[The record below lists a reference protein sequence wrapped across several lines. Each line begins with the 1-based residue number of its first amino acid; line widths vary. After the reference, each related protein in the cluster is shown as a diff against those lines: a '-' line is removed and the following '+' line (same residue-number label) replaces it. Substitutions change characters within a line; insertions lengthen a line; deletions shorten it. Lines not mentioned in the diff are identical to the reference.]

1 MVADPAVSEP
11 WATITAMEML
21 TDDEARLLAP
31 YVSNTTS
38 DVFAIHGLP
47 EAVKAGLF
55 ARYSRSTKGLRRL
68 LLDEFA
74 DVLDP
79 TLTPD
84 MDEGDSARNLLDR
97 VVVQYGDDSVAAGG
111 GAHAAVEG
119 ASNLLAKQLE
129 WGRLAAYLEKST
141 RYVPYDD
148 KVNGRYRYVRPR
160 EIVDGPHLAEYERVL
175 DCVFDIYASLIEPL
189 QTMFRARHPKDRD
202 TSDVAYRNTIRAKA
216 LDTVRG
222 LLPAA
227 TATNVGIFASG
238 QAWENA
244 LLRMRGH
251 GLAEVR
257 DTGDALLGELR
268 TVIPSFLRRVD
279 MPDRGSVWTDYLAS
293 LPRIAKAIHDREIRP
308 TFGPE
313 RSGRPGVRLV
323 AHSPDGADIDVIV
336 GLLYGVSDLPEEEL
350 RFAVARMPATQRADL
365 LKQLAGNRANR
376 RHKPG
381 RGLERAWY
389 RFEIVSDYGAFRDL
403 QRHRMCT
410 IDWQLLSPVHGHTVP
425 DDITE
430 LGGDHAN
437 AYKRTLW
444 AQADLYR
451 TLAATHGPEVAQYAV
466 GFAYNLRYTIQIN
479 ARALMFM
486 LELRTQPQGHP
497 SYRRVC
503 QEMHRL
509 VDGVT
514 PSIAA
519 IMRYVDH
526 RDYELER
533 LHAERRSATR
543 SG

>member
-1 MVADPAVSEP
+1 
-11 WATITAMEML
+11 MEML
-21 TDDEARLLAP
+21 TADEARLIGP
-31 YVSNTTS
+31 YVSNTTGG
-38 DVFAIHGLP
+38 VFAIHGLP

-79 TLTPD
+79 DRTDDL
-84 MDEGDSARNLLDR
+84 DEGDRARELLDR
-97 VVVQYGDDSVAAGG
+97 VVVQFGDDSVAAGG

-141 RYVPYDD
+141 RYVPYTDRVD
-148 KVNGRYRYVRPR
+148 GRYRYVRPQ
-160 EIVDGPHLAEYERVL
+160 EIVDGPHLVEYERVL
-175 DCVFDIYASLIEPL
+175 DGVFDIYAGLIDPL
-189 QTMFRARHPKDRD
+189 QDMYRARHPQDRA

-216 LDTVRG
+216 LDTARG

-227 TATNVGIFASG
+227 TSTNVGIFASG

-244 LLRMRGH
+244 LMRMRGH
-251 GLAEVR
+251 ELAEVR

-268 TVIPSFLRRVD
+268 TVIPSFLRRID
-279 MPDRGSVWTDYLAS
+279 MPDRGIVWTDYLAS
-293 LPRIAKAIHDREIRP
+293 LPRIAKDIHDREIRP

-313 RSGRPGVRLV
+313 RPGRPGVRLV

-336 GLLYGVSDLPEEEL
+336 GLLYGVSDLPEDEL
-350 RFAVARMPATQRADL
+350 RFAVARMPTVQRADL
-365 LKQLAGNRANR
+365 LKQLAGNRTNR

-389 RFEIVSDYGAFRDL
+389 RFEVVSDYGAFRDL
-403 QRHRMCT
+403 QRHRMAT
-410 IDWQLLSPVHGHTVP
+410 IDWQPLSPVHGYTIP
-425 DDITE
+425 DDITD
-430 LGGDHAN
+430 LGGDHVH
-437 AYKRTLW
+437 AYKRALW
-444 AQADLYR
+444 AQADLHR
-451 TLAATHGPEVAQYAV
+451 RLASTHGPEVAQYAV
-466 GFAYNLRYTIQIN
+466 GFAYNLRYSIQIN

-503 QEMHRL
+503 HEMHRL

-533 LHAERRSATR
+533 LNAERRTAAR
-543 SG
+543 